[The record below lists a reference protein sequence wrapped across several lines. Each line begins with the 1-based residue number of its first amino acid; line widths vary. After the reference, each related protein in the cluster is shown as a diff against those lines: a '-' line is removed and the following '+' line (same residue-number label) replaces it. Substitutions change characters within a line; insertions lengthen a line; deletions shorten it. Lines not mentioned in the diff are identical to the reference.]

1 MDNDFTNQN
10 EGLDQVNLPPQ
21 YPQTSQAF
29 LQKSKKWIWWFVIIL
44 ILIIGGGIFYYFYFY
59 RSGVQSGLVNKS
71 EIGCQNSNLFVT
83 SATGQAP
90 VDKQGNY
97 QTTFA
102 TASAQLVVITNDK
115 NTLCAEAVAL
125 PKNQNKVSFNAKST
139 AQTMVFISIGI
150 LTTDPIQAQQR
161 LDMIEQLNSFP
172 ALYSYVKTNLVKSDL
187 GTLTKDT
194 NLQTLLTNCVTEM
207 GQKLNIIK

>member
-1 MDNDFTNQN
+1 MDN
-10 EGLDQVNLPPQ
+10 NLPPQ
-21 YPQTSQAF
+21 YPQTPQYF
-29 LQKSKKWIWWFVIIL
+29 PKKSKKWIWWLVVIL
-44 ILIIGGGIFYYFYFY
+44 ILMIGGGVFYYFYFY
-59 RSGVQSGLVNKS
+59 KPGNQSGLVNKN

-83 SATGQAP
+83 SAIGGKAP
-90 VDKQGNY
+90 VDRQGNY

-102 TASAQLVVITNDK
+102 TNGAQLVTVMSDK
-115 NTLCAEAVAL
+115 DAICATAISL

-139 AQTMVFISIGI
+139 AQAMIFLTIGI
-150 LTTDPIQAQQR
+150 LSTEPTEAQQR

-172 ALYSYVKTNLVKSDL
+172 ALYSYVKTNLPKSDL
-187 GTLTKDT
+187 GTLNKDS